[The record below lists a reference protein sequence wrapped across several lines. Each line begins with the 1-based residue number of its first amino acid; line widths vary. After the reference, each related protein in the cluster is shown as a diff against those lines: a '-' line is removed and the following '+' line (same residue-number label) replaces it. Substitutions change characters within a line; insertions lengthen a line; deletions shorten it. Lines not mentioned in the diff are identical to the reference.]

1 MIKQYRKVIE
11 HEIRIDESALA
22 KLIDY
27 AKQTL
32 HEEGATLNV
41 ETIFEEVYFN
51 LDEGIEIFIDNDEY
65 PYSVNQVE
73 MYYSDDIYDFVYN
86 MIYDYVTEYVK
97 KGE

>member
-11 HEIRIDESALA
+11 HEIRIDESALVE
-22 KLIDY
+22 LIDH
-27 AKQTL
+27 AEQEL
-32 HEEGATLNV
+32 QEDGVALNA

-51 LDEGIEIFIDNDEY
+51 SDEGIEIFIDNDDY
-65 PYSVNQVE
+65 PYSINQVE

-86 MIYDYVTEYVK
+86 MIYDYVTEYVR

>member
-22 KLIDY
+22 ELIDH

-32 HEEGATLNV
+32 REEGATLDA

-51 LDEGIEIFIDNDEY
+51 SDEGIEIFIDNDEY

-73 MYYSDDIYDFVYN
+73 MYYSDDVYDFVYN

>member
-11 HEIRIDESALA
+11 HEIRIDESVLA

-27 AKQTL
+27 AVQELK
-32 HEEGATLNV
+32 EEGGTLDV